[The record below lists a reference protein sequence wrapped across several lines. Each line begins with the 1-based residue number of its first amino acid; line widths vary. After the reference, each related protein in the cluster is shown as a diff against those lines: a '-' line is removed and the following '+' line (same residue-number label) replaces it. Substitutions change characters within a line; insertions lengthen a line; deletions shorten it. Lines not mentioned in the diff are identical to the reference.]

1 MTRRESRMS
10 SEIENPLAEKR
21 AMKTFDENLSTNI
34 EDLQEETSIPFSIV
48 AQLFLG
54 SINPNGRTR
63 RDLLRLNLKE

>member
-1 MTRRESRMS
+1 MS

-34 EDLQEETSIPFSIV
+34 EDLQEETSIPFTIV
-48 AQLFLG
+48 VQLFLE